1 MLGNRYL
8 IGPAVCKA
16 LLFLWMD
23 YSPGYRSFLKWQV
36 GHQCLNYLWHA
47 MIFHTKKV
55 QYTMQSS
62 RTWYALLLCRIEGL
76 LIKSNDSPSQSV
88 SVWKF
93 PAKFTFHKLTESI
106 LMKIALEKQKILSS
120 FYAMCSD
127 FKYWHTYLQKHQ
139 NVHLTC
145 LLTSPTCLFQKPS
158 IDIKW
163 IVIGLLN
170 SRPCH
175 VLLHVGSVENVWRE
189 AKKMKYI
196 SRPYACRFI
205 LYL

>member
-16 LLFLWMD
+16 LLFLWLD
-23 YSPGYRSFLKWQV
+23 RSFLKWQV
-36 GHQCLNYLWHA
+36 GHQCSNYLWLA

-76 LIKSNDSPSQSV
+76 LIKFNDSPSQSV

-93 PAKFTFHKLTESI
+93 PAKFTFHKLTQSI
-106 LMKIALEKQKILSS
+106 LMKIALEKQKVLSS

-127 FKYWHTYLQKHQ
+127 FKYWHIYLQKHQ

-145 LLTSPTCLFQKPS
+145 LLTSPTCLFPKPS
-158 IDIKW
+158 TDIKW

>member
-1 MLGNRYL
+1 
-8 IGPAVCKA
+8 
-16 LLFLWMD
+16 
-23 YSPGYRSFLKWQV
+23 
-36 GHQCLNYLWHA
+36 

-62 RTWYALLLCRIEGL
+62 HTWYALLLCRIEGL

-120 FYAMCSD
+120 FYAMCSY
-127 FKYWHTYLQKHQ
+127 FKYWHIYLQKHQ

-145 LLTSPTCLFQKPS
+145 LLTSPTCLFPKPS

-170 SRPCH
+170 IATLSR
-175 VLLHVGSVENVWRE
+175 V
-189 AKKMKYI
+189 I
-196 SRPYACRFI
+196 ACRISGKCLTRGKEDEIYFASLRLQI
-205 LYL
+205 YIIFVNYAWNENT

>member
-1 MLGNRYL
+1 M
-8 IGPAVCKA
+8 
-16 LLFLWMD
+16 
-23 YSPGYRSFLKWQV
+23 

-93 PAKFTFHKLTESI
+93 PAKFTFHKLTQSI

-127 FKYWHTYLQKHQ
+127 FKYWHIYLQKHQ

>member
-1 MLGNRYL
+1 
-8 IGPAVCKA
+8 
-16 LLFLWMD
+16 
-23 YSPGYRSFLKWQV
+23 
-36 GHQCLNYLWHA
+36 

-62 RTWYALLLCRIEGL
+62 HTWYALLLCRIEGL

-127 FKYWHTYLQKHQ
+127 FKYWHIYLQKHQ

-145 LLTSPTCLFQKPS
+145 LLTSPTCLFPKPS

-196 SRPYACRFI
+196 SRPYACGFI

>member
-1 MLGNRYL
+1 
-8 IGPAVCKA
+8 
-16 LLFLWMD
+16 
-23 YSPGYRSFLKWQV
+23 
-36 GHQCLNYLWHA
+36 

-76 LIKSNDSPSQSV
+76 LIKFNDSPSQSV

-106 LMKIALEKQKILSS
+106 LMKIALEKQKVLSS

-127 FKYWHTYLQKHQ
+127 FKYWHIYLQKHQ

-145 LLTSPTCLFQKPS
+145 LLTSPTCLFPKPS
-158 IDIKW
+158 TDIKW